1 MLDAILGVSST
12 TFDLKSRIIRHTAN
26 VPLFV
31 EEVCRRLKETD
42 ILQGQWGDLSLS
54 QPVDELGIP
63 DSHSRGDRGTAG
75 PPAEG

>member
-1 MLDAILGVSST
+1 MLDSILGVSST

-42 ILQGQWGDLSLS
+42 ILRGRMGRS
-54 QPVDELGIP
+54 QPRA
-63 DSHSRGDRGTAG
+63 SRSTNSAFPTVFKG
-75 PPAEG
+75 